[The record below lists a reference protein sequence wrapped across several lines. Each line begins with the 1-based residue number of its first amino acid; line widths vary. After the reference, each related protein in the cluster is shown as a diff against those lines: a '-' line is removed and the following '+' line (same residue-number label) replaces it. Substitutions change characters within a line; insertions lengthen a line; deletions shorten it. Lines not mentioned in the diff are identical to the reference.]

1 MLFASDLDHG
11 RNAKINYRLQSAS
24 ETFHVERD
32 TGALVVSSTIDRES
46 VSTYILTV
54 ICIILQYFYFCEAF
68 NFNIQPSVSWTSEIG
83 AEIETKLFPESH
95 FIIIYHLDFQ
105 TCISSRLVDT
115 FTALCIYQL
124 LPRHFKDKIYVVY
137 MDRMYVMFRHEQGSP
152 INPLYS
158 GISI

>member
-54 ICIILQYFYFCEAF
+54 ICIILL
-68 NFNIQPSVSWTSEIG
+68 ST
-83 AEIETKLFPESH
+83 
-95 FIIIYHLDFQ
+95 FIILKLSILTYNS
-105 TCISSRLVDT
+105 I
-115 FTALCIYQL
+115 
-124 LPRHFKDKIYVVY
+124 
-137 MDRMYVMFRHEQGSP
+137 MDIFWQE
-152 INPLYS
+152 
-158 GISI
+158 

>member
-54 ICIILQYFYFCEAF
+54 ICIILL
-68 NFNIQPSVSWTSEIG
+68 ST
-83 AEIETKLFPESH
+83 
-95 FIIIYHLDFQ
+95 FIILKLSILTYNS
-105 TCISSRLVDT
+105 I
-115 FTALCIYQL
+115 
-124 LPRHFKDKIYVVY
+124 
-137 MDRMYVMFRHEQGSP
+137 MDIFCQE
-152 INPLYS
+152 
-158 GISI
+158 

>member
-54 ICIILQYFYFCEAF
+54 ICLILQYFYFCEAF

-115 FTALCIYQL
+115 YVHTYVHLPHFVFTNFY
-124 LPRHFKDKIYVVY
+124 R
-137 MDRMYVMFRHEQGSP
+137 
-152 INPLYS
+152 
-158 GISI
+158 GISKIKFTSSIWIGCMQCLGMNRVPQ

>member
-54 ICIILQYFYFCEAF
+54 ICITFSTFIFVKLLILTYNQ
-68 NFNIQPSVSWTSEIG
+68 
-83 AEIETKLFPESH
+83 
-95 FIIIYHLDFQ
+95 
-105 TCISSRLVDT
+105 
-115 FTALCIYQL
+115 
-124 LPRHFKDKIYVVY
+124 VY
-137 MDRMYVMFRHEQGSP
+137 RGHQK
-152 INPLYS
+152 S
-158 GISI
+158 GQK